1 MKNRCEACSKQFSKV
16 SNYNRHLSTCKKNKL
31 VIDKK
36 NKFKC
41 IYCNNNYISNYN
53 LKRHHIIC
61 KEKIIYELKEQIKEK
76 NNTIIN
82 NNKTLEEFKR
92 KEILYTRKMNKI
104 KLKLYNYDFLFRN
117 ACKVNQHII
126 HNNIKNID
134 KEINTVVYNN
144 YESSKKEVEKNN
156 KKILDFGD
164 DFTELGYEAINK
176 WYGYTHANEGTLN
189 LAKIML
195 TNVNGFFIDTLE
207 CVDFSRNKYKAMIG
221 GKMTQITTDDIKNRI
236 SKFMIERINIFHSF
250 IMSNQTSITFYEF
263 FLNHYKKI
271 LDKKGFT
278 NIMQFIS
285 AATLNKKRNERA
297 IELKNINKNYYRT
310 GNDIRINNKVLEKKD
325 EQDKESVDENIDDKT
340 FKEEYF
346 KKIDK
351 ELDKE
356 IIEECD
362 LDLETDTKK
371 KSKS

>member
-1 MKNRCEACSKQFSKV
+1 
-16 SNYNRHLSTCKKNKL
+16 
-31 VIDKK
+31 
-36 NKFKC
+36 
-41 IYCNNNYISNYN
+41 
-53 LKRHHIIC
+53 
-61 KEKIIYELKEQIKEK
+61 
-76 NNTIIN
+76 
-82 NNKTLEEFKR
+82 
-92 KEILYTRKMNKI
+92 MNKI

-144 YESSKKEVEKNN
+144 YESSNKEAEKDN

-325 EQDKESVDENIDDKT
+325 EQDKESVHENIDDKT